1 MLFIYIFSL
10 CKLTPM
16 LVLHILLEQQNFI
29 ILKEEKI
36 MLVPILL
43 SLLWAI
49 CSTVLVLPW
58 FWKGIIK
65 RKTIIGNEE
74 YRGFSD
80 SEGKLRVSIFSQI
93 VFACISFSIS
103 LILYL
108 EANVRYNFY
117 GAIGPILLV
126 LVFQLITV
134 WDGWNEKRKLKSL
147 IILAIGIVCL
157 FFSFTDTITSDFD
170 VIGLTKDK
178 EEIPI
183 VVSTIEREK
192 KEEKTV
198 FPSSTVAGLFKTTSV
213 SEPVYSNGN
222 FVYIITESP
231 NGYGIVIID
240 EKAGETAKF
249 IACNFKF
256 QMSLNL
262 RERYPF
268 ARVKELNVVISDDNV
283 PFGKYAILSKPN
295 LFGTPVLEKYV
306 LQNMLTGDFTEYTAE
321 ELPKFAE

>member
-1 MLFIYIFSL
+1 
-10 CKLTPM
+10 
-16 LVLHILLEQQNFI
+16 
-29 ILKEEKI
+29 

-58 FWKGIIK
+58 FWEGLIK

-74 YRGFSD
+74 YRGFCNDKKNELRD
-80 SEGKLRVSIFSQI
+80 SIILQI
-93 VFACISFSIS
+93 VFACITFGVS
-103 LILYL
+103 LLIYL
-108 EANVRYNFY
+108 VVNVRYNFY

-126 LVFQLITV
+126 LVFQFITIR
-134 WDGWNEKRKLKSL
+134 DGWNDKIKLKSC
-147 IILAIGIVCL
+147 IILAIALVCL
-157 FFSFTDTITSDFD
+157 FFSLADVITSSFD
-170 VIGLTKDK
+170 VIGLTKDN

-183 VVSTIEREK
+183 VVSTIEQEK
-192 KEEKTV
+192 EEEKTV
-198 FPSSTVAGLFKTTSV
+198 FPSSTVAGLFKATSV
-213 SEPVYSNGN
+213 SGPVYSNGK
-222 FVYIITESP
+222 FVYTITDSP

-240 EKAGETAKF
+240 EKAGETARF

-262 RERYPF
+262 RNNYPF
-268 ARVKELNVVISDDNV
+268 VRVKKLNVVVSEDNV
-283 PFGKYAILSKPN
+283 PFGKYAILSKLN
-295 LFGTPVLEKYV
+295 LFGAPVLEKYV

>member
-1 MLFIYIFSL
+1 
-10 CKLTPM
+10 
-16 LVLHILLEQQNFI
+16 
-29 ILKEEKI
+29 

-58 FWKGIIK
+58 FWKGLIK

-74 YRGFSD
+74 YRGFNNTEKNSL
-80 SEGKLRVSIFSQI
+80 KISIICQI
-93 VFACISFSIS
+93 VFACITFCVSS
-103 LILYL
+103 LIYL
-108 EANVRYNFY
+108 VGMVQYNFY
-117 GAIGPILLV
+117 GAIVPILLV
-126 LVFQLITV
+126 LFFQFVII
-134 WDGWNEKRKLKSL
+134 WDGWNSNRKLKSL
-147 IILAIGIVCL
+147 IVLAIALVCL
-157 FFSFTDTITSDFD
+157 FFSLTDLITTNFD
-170 VIGLTKDK
+170 VVGLTKDH

-183 VVSTIEREK
+183 VVSTIEQEK
-192 KEEKTV
+192 EEEKTV
-198 FPSSTVAGLFKTTSV
+198 LPSSTVAGLFKATSV
-213 SEPVYSNGN
+213 SEPVYSNRK
-222 FVYIITESP
+222 FVYTITGSP

-240 EKAGETAKF
+240 EKAGETARF

-268 ARVKELNVVISDDNV
+268 ARVKSLNVVISDDNV

-295 LFGTPVLEKYV
+295 LFGAPVLEKYI